1 MNERLAWLALTASS
15 AAILVSSWLQSPAA
29 VWPLAIGTAI
39 FPGALFL
46 VAETGRRRPPL
57 WIVALTLSL
66 VAGMLILIRGLGEQL
81 YLGLPLATWLCWLLL
96 GLIPF
101 VLTLYGVVF
110 STSAPDPE
118 SDTEGG
124 A

>member
-15 AAILVSSWLQSPAA
+15 AAILVSSWLESPAA
-29 VWPLAIGTAI
+29 IWPLAIGTAL

-46 VAETGRRRPPL
+46 VAETGRRRLPL

-66 VAGMLILIRGLGEQL
+66 LAGMSVLILDLGEQR
-81 YLGLPLATWLCWLLL
+81 YLGLPITSWLCWLLL

-110 STSAPDPE
+110 SASVPE
-118 SDTEGG
+118 DDAEGER
-124 A
+124 